1 MPVNETGA
9 KPTSE
14 EVDKYHGELVTVRS
28 EVELDSRS
36 FAVKKKMMMMMMMMP
51 LARRDSGPIDGTKAT
66 PRTVALLFFINL

>member
-36 FAVKKKMMMMMMMMP
+36 FAVKKKKKKKKIMP
-51 LARRDSGPIDGTKAT
+51 LARRDSGPIDGTKST
-66 PRTVALLFFINL
+66 PRTVALLFLINL